1 MSLHTFVKQFI
12 GNAVAPTETSGKSLK
27 HHHEHWQQD
36 VRNQQQKMRLIED
49 AYEQKYNQPRIAMT
63 AARRHFEA
71 QAEILKGEEQT
82 TDFYQFMDSR
92 PVSVARDIFTKYLL
106 E

>member
-49 AYEQKYNQPRIAMT
+49 AYEQKYNQPRIVEHRKTFKLQMDM
-63 AARRHFEA
+63 RHLNE
-71 QAEILKGEEQT
+71 L
-82 TDFYQFMDSR
+82 
-92 PVSVARDIFTKYLL
+92 V
-106 E
+106 